1 MKKGWI
7 VGGVVVVVGIVAF
20 NVLKK
25 GNVEAEVEYRYE
37 PLARGELMRST
48 SATGVLVAL
57 TTVDVKSKAG
67 GKVVKLAVEEGSVV
81 KKGDLIALIDPSD
94 TQAAY
99 SQAEADLSSAT
110 AKADQARINYEL
122 QKASTSTAIANAKT
136 SLEAAR
142 IKLERTQLQSSRQP
156 VLTQS
161 ARATA
166 KASYESALADQTKLL
181 KVTIPQTKRDA
192 QGNVDQ
198 TSANLDA
205 AKAEHARQVDLNKKG
220 YVSKASVEKALAS
233 LEAAKSSYHTA
244 KQKLDTLD
252 QDIEVLKQSQDLAVK
267 RAKAAYD
274 EAEASASDVK
284 IADQNLAE
292 AKTAYASAKIALQQA
307 IDNARNNNVREK
319 DIQAAQASTV
329 RSRVSK
335 DNAKVQLDS
344 TTVLAP
350 RDGVVTTKYLEEG
363 TIIPPG
369 TSTFAQGTSLVQIS
383 DTTTMF
389 ADCTVSEVDISSI
402 KEGMKVRTI
411 LEAYPGDTLDGV
423 VTRVSP
429 AAVTNNNM
437 TTIKVRV
444 KIFPSKDS
452 KVQLLPGMNA
462 NCEFVQLSKPNV
474 LLLPQQALKRD
485 EGKTTVRI
493 RTSDPLKPKT
503 VDVQVGEMGNDAIE
517 LVSGLKEG
525 DEVVV
530 AEINL
535 AEMREVQ
542 KKMQEAQ
549 QGGGLTGGGPP
560 RRNQQQARP
569 TRSSGGA
576 GGGR

>member
-7 VGGVVVVVGIVAF
+7 VGAVVIVVGAVAY

-25 GNVEAEVEYRYE
+25 GNAEAEIEFKYE

-67 GKVVKLAVEEGSVV
+67 GKVVKLAVEEGTVV

-94 TQAAY
+94 TQAAF
-99 SQAEADLSSAT
+99 SQAEADLTSAT
-110 AKADQARINYEL
+110 AKADQARINFEL
-122 QKASTSTAIANAKT
+122 QKASTQTAIANGKT
-136 SLEAAR
+136 NLEAAH
-142 IKLERTQLQSSRQP
+142 IKLERTRMQTKRQP
-156 VLTQS
+156 ALTAS
-161 ARATA
+161 ARASA
-166 KASYESALADQTKLL
+166 KAAYDASLADLKKLL
-181 KVTIPQTKRDA
+181 NVTIPQSRRDV
-192 QGNVDQ
+192 QGSFDQ
-198 TSANLDA
+198 ANASLDA
-205 AKAEHARQVDLNKKG
+205 AKAEYARQIELNKKG
-220 YVSKASVEKALAS
+220 YVSKASVEKALSS
-233 LEAAKSSYHTA
+233 LEAAKSSFETA
-244 KQKLDTLD
+244 KQRRDTLD

-267 RAKAAYD
+267 RAKASYD
-274 EAEASASDVK
+274 QAEASASDVE
-284 IADQNLAE
+284 IAKQNLAE
-292 AKTAYASAKIALQQA
+292 AETSYETARIALQQA

-319 DIQAAQASTV
+319 DIQSALASTV

-411 LEAYPGDTLDGV
+411 LEAYPGDALDGV
-423 VTRVSP
+423 VVKVSP

-444 KIFPSKDS
+444 KVLPSKNPS
-452 KVQLLPGMNA
+452 VKLLPGMNA
-462 NCEFVQLSKPNV
+462 NCEFIQLSKPNT
-474 LLLPQQALKRD
+474 LLLPQQALKRED
-485 EGKTTVRI
+485 GKTTVRI
-493 RTSDPLKPKT
+493 MTADKLKPKT
-503 VDVQVGEMGNDAIE
+503 VEVTVGEMGNDAIE

-535 AEMREVQ
+535 AEMRDVQ

-569 TRSSGGA
+569 TRGGGA
-576 GGGR
+576 GGGGR

>member
-1 MKKGWI
+1 MKKTWI
-7 VGGVVVVVGIVAF
+7 VGGVAVVVGLVAY

-25 GNVEAEVEYRYE
+25 DSTEAAIEYRYDTVS
-37 PLARGELMRST
+37 RGELLRST

-67 GKVVKLAVEEGSVV
+67 GNVVKLAVDEGSVV

-99 SQAEADLSSAT
+99 EQASADLTSAT
-110 AKADQARINYEL
+110 AKANQARINYDL
-122 QKASTSTAIANAKT
+122 QKANTQTAIANAKAN
-136 SLEAAR
+136 LEAAR
-142 IKLERTQLQSSRQP
+142 IKLDRTRMQSARQP
-156 VLTQS
+156 VLTAS
-161 ARATA
+161 ARASA
-166 KASYESALADQTKLL
+166 KAAYESSLADQRKLL
-181 KVTIPQTKRDA
+181 TVTIPQTRRDV
-192 QGNVDQ
+192 QGNYAQ
-198 TSANLDA
+198 AQANLDA
-205 AKAEHARQVDLNKKG
+205 AQAEYTRQVELNKKG

-233 LEAAKSSYHTA
+233 LEAARASFQTA
-244 KQKLDTLD
+244 KQKLDTLE
-252 QDIEVLKQSQDLAVK
+252 QDIEVLKQSQELAVK

-274 EAEASASDVK
+274 EAEASASDVE
-284 IADQNLAE
+284 IAKKNLAE
-292 AKTAYASAKIALQQA
+292 AETAYESARIALQQA
-307 IDNARNNNVREK
+307 IDNARNNKVREI
-319 DIQAAQASTV
+319 DIQSALAGTV

-335 DNAKVQLDS
+335 ENAKVQLDS

-369 TSTFAQGTSLVQIS
+369 TSTFSQGTSLVQIS

-402 KEGMKVRTI
+402 KVGMKVRTI
-411 LEAYPGDTLDGV
+411 LEAYPGDPLDGI

-429 AAVTNNNM
+429 AAITTNNM

-444 KIFPSKDS
+444 KLFPSKNP
-452 KVQLLPGMNA
+452 KVKLLPGMNA
-462 NCEFVQLSKPNV
+462 NCEFIQLSKPNV
-474 LLLPQQALKRD
+474 LLLPQQALNRD
-485 EGKTTVRI
+485 QGKTTVRI
-493 RTSDPLKPKT
+493 KTSDPQKPKT
-503 VDVQVGEMGNDAIE
+503 IEVKVGEMGNDAIE
-517 LVSGLKEG
+517 VLSGLKEG

-535 AEMREVQ
+535 AELREVQ

-569 TRSSGGA
+569 TRASGA
-576 GGGR
+576 GGAR

>member
-1 MKKGWI
+1 MKKSWI
-7 VGGVVVVVGIVAF
+7 VGGVAIVVGLVAY

-25 GNVEAEVEYRYE
+25 GNTEAEIEYRYE
-37 PLARGELMRST
+37 PLARGELLRST

-67 GKVVKLAVEEGSVV
+67 GNVVKLAVDEGSVV

-99 SQAEADLSSAT
+99 EQAAADLSSAT
-110 AKADQARINYEL
+110 AKADQARINFEL
-122 QKASTSTAIANAKT
+122 QKANTQTAIANAKAN
-136 SLEAAR
+136 LEAAR
-142 IKLERTQLQSSRQP
+142 IKLDRTRMQATRQP
-156 VLTQS
+156 ALTAS
-161 ARATA
+161 MRASA
-166 KASYESALADQTKLL
+166 KAAYESSLADQKKLL
-181 KVTIPQTKRDA
+181 TVTIPQTRRDV
-192 QGNVDQ
+192 QGNYEQ
-198 TSANLDA
+198 ARANLDA
-205 AKAEHARQVDLNKKG
+205 AQAEYARQIELNKKG
-220 YVSKASVEKALAS
+220 YVSKASVEKSFAS
-233 LEAAKSSYHTA
+233 LEAARSSFQTA
-244 KQKLDTLD
+244 KQKLETLD
-252 QDIEVLKQSQDLAVK
+252 QDIEVLKQSQELAVK

-274 EAEASASDVK
+274 EAEASASDVE
-284 IADQNLAE
+284 IAKKNLAE
-292 AKTAYASAKIALQQA
+292 AETAYESARIALQQA
-307 IDNARNNNVREK
+307 IDNARNNKVREK
-319 DIQAAQASTV
+319 DIQAALAGTV

-402 KEGMKVRTI
+402 KVGMRVRTI
-411 LEAYPGDTLDGV
+411 LEAYPGEPLDGV
-423 VTRVSP
+423 VVRVSP

-444 KIFPSKDS
+444 KLFPSKNPNV
-452 KVQLLPGMNA
+452 KLLPGMNA
-462 NCEFVQLSKPNV
+462 NCEFIQLSKPNV
-474 LLLPQQALKRD
+474 LLLPQQALKR
-485 EGKTTVRI
+485 EGGKTTVRVK
-493 RTSDPLKPKT
+493 TADPLKPKT
-503 VDVQVGEMGNDAIE
+503 VEVKVGEMGNEAIE
-517 LVSGLKEG
+517 LLSGLKEG

-535 AEMREVQ
+535 AELREVQ

-569 TRSSGGA
+569 TRGSGA